1 MINGNKNETENQKQI
16 TKIRHKQAYNP
27 GQNIWNKMEKS
38 SKTGQEKKSLVSNF
52 VCVLTANAKV

>member
-27 GQNIWNKMEKS
+27 GQNIWNKMENPVKLD
-38 SKTGQEKKSLVSNF
+38 KKR
-52 VCVLTANAKV
+52 KVWYQILCAF